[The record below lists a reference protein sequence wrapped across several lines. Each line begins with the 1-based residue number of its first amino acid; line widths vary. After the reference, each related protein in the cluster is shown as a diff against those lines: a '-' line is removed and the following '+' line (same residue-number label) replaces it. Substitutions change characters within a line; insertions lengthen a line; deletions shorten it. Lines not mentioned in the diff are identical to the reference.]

1 VLIGAVVAVLA
12 IGGGATALALS
23 GGGQATSA
31 TPPAATA
38 PVAAP
43 TSVVPTSAEPAPT
56 TAPSTAPTTAPVAAT
71 NPVAFVQR
79 YYALLP
85 GDPDGAFAL
94 LGPTAQNQSG
104 GREQFRRFYAGVVQ
118 VSVENARLTGDDTVS
133 ADVRFVL
140 KDGRITREPYR
151 FVITTA
157 PDGSQLMDQ
166 FNRA

>member
-1 VLIGAVVAVLA
+1 
-12 IGGGATALALS
+12 
-23 GGGQATSA
+23 
-31 TPPAATA
+31 
-38 PVAAP
+38 
-43 TSVVPTSAEPAPT
+43 
-56 TAPSTAPTTAPVAAT
+56 VAAT

-104 GREQFRRFYAGVVQ
+104 GREQFTRFYAGVVQ
-118 VSVENARLTGDDTVS
+118 VSVENARRTGDDTVS

-157 PDGSQLMDQ
+157 ADGSQLMDQ